1 MRRGASKR
9 PSHAAFSLTNA
20 VAVLPDRV
28 EETTLVVR
36 DGLIHRIDAVHAT
49 AARRIDCARDYL
61 LPGLIELHTDNLE
74 RHLEPRP
81 GTFWNT
87 DRAVVSHDAELATVG
102 ITTAFDAITLG
113 CDVSDAAREAAY
125 LGAID
130 SLLSAAAEKVLRIE
144 HLLHLRCELVSPR
157 LTDYLTMA
165 TRARHPDLISL
176 MEHVPGQG
184 QWQDV
189 ARFREHYARRY
200 SLSATELDT
209 LIARRKHDQQQ
220 FSEENRSYVI
230 DLARR
235 HNTILASHDD
245 AIPTDVERAAQ
256 SGCSITEFPTSLVA
270 ARRARALGMHV
281 LAGAPNLVRGG
292 SHSGNVS
299 ASALIAE
306 NMVDILS
313 SDYCPSSLLQAVFCL
328 ARNATVSLH
337 SAVATASTN
346 PARALHLADRGSIVE
361 GMRADLIRVRDTR
374 HGPIV
379 INAWCGGRQ
388 VA

>member
-28 EETTLVVR
+28 EATTLVVR

-49 AARRIDCARDYL
+49 AARRVDCARDYL

-87 DRAVVSHDAELATVG
+87 DRAMVSHDAELATAG

-130 SLLSAAAEKVLRIE
+130 SLLSAAAENVLRIE

-157 LTDYLTMA
+157 LTDYLTTA
-165 TRARHPDLISL
+165 TSARKPDLISL

-189 ARFREHYARRY
+189 AKFREHYARRY
-200 SLSATELDT
+200 SLSATELDA
-209 LIARRKHDQQQ
+209 LIARRKHDQQR
-220 FSEENRSYVI
+220 FSAQNRSYAI
-230 DLARR
+230 ELARR
-235 HNTILASHDD
+235 YETILASHDD
-245 AIPTDVERAAQ
+245 AIPADVELAAQ
-256 SGCSITEFPTSLVA
+256 SGCSIAEFPTSRVA
-270 ARRARALGMHV
+270 ASRARTLGMHV

-299 ASALIAE
+299 AAALVAE
-306 NMVDILS
+306 NLVDILS

-328 ARNATVSLH
+328 ARNGTVSLH
-337 SAVATASTN
+337 SAVAMASAN

-374 HGPIV
+374 LGPIV